1 MLPFC
6 KQTQIPYVKSASEL
20 YNVKLS
26 KNSKLNWRLAE
37 VFAAADPIFYKFG
50 GVYGGHNFFSGG
62 FSATAKIRRIRN
74 YTLPTQRSANLLE
87 QPRVFTE
94 FCKRCFICLSP
105 NYWNS
110 LPIEIIFSPIY
121 DTFKRHLKIHF
132 FSNNQQTAYY
142 RPPGDCGTSDSA
154 LVLNCAPH
162 NFMYY
167 EFLLLYSKSKNL
179 AIANRSR
186 VSCAHNSSRASPWP
200 WRLRTLRVTQGHWK
214 RNHWTEHIRLTVRR
228 VIGHWILSWPWNV
241 GQRSLK
247 VIEISAIR
255 KLGCTYPI
263 RLL

>member
-154 LVLNCAPH
+154 SVLNCAPH

-214 RNHWTEHIRLTVRR
+214 RNHWT
-228 VIGHWILSWPWNV
+228 
-241 GQRSLK
+241 
-247 VIEISAIR
+247 
-255 KLGCTYPI
+255 
-263 RLL
+263 